1 MLDIRLSF
9 SQREREPWF
18 FEYKDQGDGD
28 SDLYKEIVEIE
39 ESRDKKISLQNC
51 SQNEIGFVF
60 VDGVL
65 DKIGEGKIKIS
76 ERESE
81 FLLFSMCVGCGFE
94 NGQLIEKNIENIFW
108 IVEDQHINE
117 IKEIERKT
125 ECKII
130 ATREARYA
138 YSEILQTMREKE
150 IKMAL
155 KVSERMQNISKKI
168 MFFILDGPI
177 YHTKLDEL
185 KNRGIFCGIVKNPE
199 KLYGTAKEEI
209 SELKIGERTKL
220 KKVIFSKREE
230 LSKKEK
236 FFFFMKVGKHKQQLI
251 RVDFLPEDE
260 EKLEPF
266 SIAEILKEKISMW
279 ASDIGDRAPENL
291 TPIRI
296 LENRLRAIK
305 GDKKIIQRK
314 IKNKIELP
322 LLP

>member
-1 MLDIRLSF
+1 MLNVRVSF
-9 SQREREPWF
+9 SQREKEPWF
-18 FEYKDQGDGD
+18 FEYKDR
-28 SDLYKEIVEIE
+28 SETESYKEIVEIE
-39 ESRDKKISLQNC
+39 EERDKKSFSHDYAQN
-51 SQNEIGFVF
+51 QIGFVF

-81 FLLFSMCVGCGFE
+81 FHFFSMCVGCGFE
-94 NGQLIEKNIENIFW
+94 NGQLIEKNIENILW
-108 IVEDQHINE
+108 IVEDQPINE
-117 IKEIERKT
+117 IKEIETKT

-130 ATREARYA
+130 VTREAKYA
-138 YSEILQTMREKE
+138 YSEILQIMREKE

-155 KVSERMQNISKKI
+155 KVSEKIREISEKI
-168 MFFILDGPI
+168 IFFILDGPI
-177 YHTKLDEL
+177 YHTRVDEL

-199 KLYGTAKEEI
+199 KLYGTTEEEI
-209 SELKIGERTKL
+209 SELKIGERTKI
-220 KKVIFSKREE
+220 KKVIFSKREDT
-230 LSKKEK
+230 SKKEK
-236 FFFFMKVGKHKQQLI
+236 FFFFMKLGKHQGQII

-260 EKLEPF
+260 GKLETF

-279 ASDIGDRAPENL
+279 ASDIGDRAPQNL

-314 IKNKIELP
+314 IKNKIET
-322 LLP
+322 